1 MLKTNFIF
9 IFDLS
14 IDQMIKYFIKLI
26 RLNWNVIQFRIGIN
40 YVVISGIQ
48 LN

>member
-9 IFDLS
+9 ISDLS
-14 IDQMIKYFIKLI
+14 IDQMIKYFIKST
-26 RLNWNVIQFRIGIN
+26 RLNSNVIQFRIGIN
-40 YVVISGIQ
+40 YEIISGIQ

>member
-9 IFDLS
+9 ISDLS
-14 IDQMIKYFIKLI
+14 IDQMIKYFKST
-26 RLNWNVIQFRIGIN
+26 RLNSNVIQFRIGIN
-40 YVVISGIQ
+40 YEIISGIQ